1 MDALKLKILPVFQV
15 FICGFIIWLL
25 DKIYPVAT
33 INLPSNSLV
42 AIVLIILGVLMV
54 VLGGM
59 AFRRQKT
66 TVDPRD
72 PSKSSALVIVG
83 VYQYTRNPMYMGALL
98 SLFGLVVY
106 FGSVSGVFV
115 LPLFIWC
122 MNELQIKWE
131 EKALLEK
138 FGEPYKVYMENV
150 RRWF

>member
-1 MDALKLKILPVFQV
+1 
-15 FICGFIIWLL
+15 
-25 DKIYPVAT
+25 
-33 INLPSNSLV
+33 
-42 AIVLIILGVLMV
+42 MV